1 MGAVKTTSKL
11 FGNAWWDNFHT
22 LFSHP
27 TSCFN
32 ALLQASH
39 PYRSLDLELPMGNF
53 ETRKEQPGR

>member
-11 FGNAWWDNFHT
+11 VGNAWWDNCHA

-39 PYRSLDLELPMGNF
+39 LYRSLDLELPMDNF
-53 ETRKEQPGR
+53 ETGKAQPGR